1 MQKIYILFVKTCQF
15 HYNGA
20 MKKQNQENQSQNKI
34 AKNTEKKKDGIALR
48 IFKIILLIIL
58 LPFIAIYYLVR
69 FIVKTIKKNKWEK
82 EGKRGVVLLLSS
94 TIDDIDV
101 MEGYEFENYLK
112 TLFFYAGF
120 GAETTQKAKDYGA
133 DIILTDETG
142 SKIVVQAKRYNK
154 KVGVKSVQEVMGA
167 MSHYKANEGMVVTNS
182 TFSYEAET
190 LAKDNSIR
198 LVDRRELIEMYK
210 RVQQNL
216 AIKAKESTLVGDAKT
231 TDETFNTNFPF
242 QI

>member
-1 MQKIYILFVKTCQF
+1 M
-15 HYNGA
+15 
-20 MKKQNQENQSQNKI
+20 ENQKQ
-34 AKNTEKKKDGIALR
+34 EKQVQTKTQKTTRKKDGIALR
-48 IFKIILLIIL
+48 TFKIILLLIL
-58 LPFIAIYYLVR
+58 LPFIAIYYFVR
-69 FIVKTIKKNKWEK
+69 AIVKKIKKNKWKK
-82 EGKRGVVLLLSS
+82 EGKRGIILLLSS
-94 TIDDIDV
+94 TIDDIDI

-142 SKIVVQAKRYNK
+142 NKIVVQAKRYNK
-154 KVGVKSVQEVMGA
+154 KVGVKSVQEIMGA

-182 TFSYEAET
+182 TFSFEAET

-198 LVDRRELIEMYK
+198 LIDRKELIEMYK

-216 AIKAKESTLVGDAKT
+216 AIKAKESTLVGDARIEGDTLNSK
-231 TDETFNTNFPF
+231 FPF